1 MNNNNGNKIL
11 GSFVS
16 YNSDVILV
24 SLITNISMNS
34 ENFLD
39 TNSAQTGQAKGV
51 VLYMMNV
58 LAWVSGKCVADVSPY
73 TSCLSVYNL

>member
-39 TNSAQTGQAKGV
+39 TNSAQTGHAIGV
-51 VLYMMNV
+51 VYMMNV

-73 TSCLSVYNL
+73 TNCLSVNNL